1 MPLIIKTEHRFGG
14 AGVGGGGEASGG
26 DCSLVWVSVPTL
38 MTCIVDSC
46 FLRKPDLPYSTEIM
60 RGKID
65 LTTFLRSRMKTIGTI
80 KFQSILSKLVSY
92 V

>member
-1 MPLIIKTEHRFGG
+1 
-14 AGVGGGGEASGG
+14 
-26 DCSLVWVSVPTL
+26 